1 MASSFETTLFPIVQ
15 TINEYLSNY
24 VLVILLLGAG
34 IWYTIKTRC
43 VQVRCFKEGWN
54 RVFGNITLNGKKG
67 GGGMSSFQALATAI
81 AAQVGTGIIVGVAGA
96 ILTGGPGAVFW
107 MWVISFFGMA
117 TIYAEATLAQETRIV
132 ELDGTIKGGPVYYI
146 TTAFKGK
153 FGKFLA
159 GFFAVAITLALGFM
173 GCMVQSNSIGAT
185 METAFGIPSW
195 VVGIVLIVICAF
207 IFLGGVQRLASVT
220 EKVVPLMAAV
230 FLFGGLIVLVVR
242 IKYIPETF
250 AMIFRYAFEP
260 QAIVGGG
267 FGYAIKLAISQGAK
281 RGLFSNEAG
290 MGSTPHAH
298 ALAEVKDPHEQGVV
312 AMIGVF
318 VDTIIVVTMTAL
330 VVLSVLYVGD
340 GSLATG
346 DYATLT
352 AETITKT
359 NIAQLAFGQFFGAN
373 VGAWFVAIC
382 LLFFAF
388 STILSWNLFAKLN
401 VEWLFGKKAVLPFT
415 IIALA
420 FIFMGSLLSNDLVW
434 ELADMFNQLMVI
446 PNAIALFALSGA
458 VLAIANAKHD
468 KRALDAAEERLEDQE
483 RAAINAMV
491 EEDKRK

>member
-24 VLVILLLGAG
+24 VLVILLLGVG

-54 RVFGNITLNGKKG
+54 RVFGNITLNGKKS

-146 TTAFKGK
+146 TTAFQGK

-298 ALAEVKDPHEQGVV
+298 AQANVKHAHDQGVV

-318 VDTIIVVTMTAL
+318 IDTFVVLTLNAL
-330 VVLSVLYVGD
+330 VIICTLYTKD
-340 GSLATG
+340 GILATG
-346 DYATLT
+346 VIP
-352 AETITKT
+352 EGIGKT
-359 NIAQLAFGQFFGAN
+359 NLAQTAFGSVFGASL
-373 VGAWFVAIC
+373 GAKFVAVC

-388 STILSWNLFAKLN
+388 STILSWNLFGKINADY
-401 VEWLFGKKAVLPFT
+401 LFGKKNGKLCSVIYT
-415 IIALA
+415 IIALV
-420 FIFMGSLLSNDLVW
+420 FIFLGTVSGSDFVW
-434 ELADMFNQLMVI
+434 EVTDMFNNFIVL
-446 PNAIALFALSGA
+446 PNVIALFALTG
-458 VLAIANAKHD
+458 
-468 KRALDAAEERLEDQE
+468 
-483 RAAINAMV
+483 MV
-491 EEDKRK
+491 VASLNEMKKNKLKV

>member
-24 VLVILLLGAG
+24 VLVILLLGIG

-67 GGGMSSFQALATAI
+67 GDGMSSFQALATAI

-132 ELDGTIKGGPVYYI
+132 EIDGTIKGGPVYYI

-207 IFLGGVQRLASVT
+207 IFLGG
-220 EKVVPLMAAV
+220 
-230 FLFGGLIVLVVR
+230 LIVLVVR

-298 ALAEVKDPHEQGVV
+298 ALANVKNPHEQGTV
-312 AMIGVF
+312 AIIGVF
-318 VDTIIVVTMTAL
+318 IDMFVILTLNAL
-330 VVLSVLYVGD
+330 VIISTLYAGD
-340 GSLATG
+340 GPLAGCGAAALSSTFN
-346 DYATLT
+346 
-352 AETITKT
+352 KT
-359 NIAQLAFGQFFGAN
+359 NLAQCAFGTVFGYKA
-373 VGAWFVAIC
+373 GSMFVAIC
-382 LLFFAF
+382 LFFFAF
-388 STILSWNLFAKLN
+388 STILSWNLFGKIN
-401 VEWLFGKKAVLPFT
+401 MVYLFGKKSASVYTLL
-415 IIALA
+415 ALI
-420 FIFMGSLLSNDLVW
+420 FIFLGTTMSNDLVW
-434 ELADMFNQLMVI
+434 ELSDMLNQLMVI
-446 PNAIALFALSGA
+446 PNAIALLALTSHVVKHSHTPDRLSGRE
-458 VLAIANAKHD
+458 NG
-468 KRALDAAEERLEDQE
+468 
-483 RAAINAMV
+483 
-491 EEDKRK
+491 